1 MVYTSTKTPESR
13 SFFSCNFLKNK
24 YSKAIEKLEMQ
35 FFSFISLAMFDSVEW
50 LILTLLSLLL
60 IVIFW
65 WAIYG
70 FFKSIYVFIFSWA
83 EDDKRQEARNGI
95 RYMILGIFFT
105 LMFLFIFPVIFRKFG
120 LPNHE
125 KYTAQNILQHTSK
138 LLGSILSFWK
148 EVATNW
154 NGFTTSPSPSN
165 GNNTNTPPAEL

>member
-1 MVYTSTKTPESR
+1 MIIY
-13 SFFSCNFLKNK
+13 
-24 YSKAIEKLEMQ
+24 
-35 FFSFISLAMFDSVEW
+35 LAMHYTMFNSVEW
-50 LILTLLSLLL
+50 LILTLISLLL

-83 EDDKRQEARNGI
+83 EDEKRQEARNGI

-125 KYTAQNILQHTSK
+125 KYSAQNILRHTSA
-138 LLGSILSFWK
+138 LLGSILSFGK

-154 NGFTTSPSPSN
+154 NWYISPPSN
-165 GNNTNTPPAEL
+165 WTNTNTPPAEL